1 MWLFF
6 RLDGP
11 NSKRPVNK
19 WLCLKSNQ
27 VNVLFTVQLQKSVL
41 RYFFFVKY
49 IALQIDHTYRYYVFG
64 KYVLVRPSYIMTVK
78 ISPIIITVTIISIYL
93 PATIGPWGYTMF
105 FSKVWFEKKNSTKVH
120 PTETRFSEILDL
132 MNKLQL
138 PSSYFAILSKLDS
151 VNLLDLV
158 NKRGLTTTFTKSSI
172 FKN

>member
-1 MWLFF
+1 MKYFILLQILIYYYMWLFF

-105 FSKVWFEKKNSTKVH
+105 FSKVWFEKKNQ
-120 PTETRFSEILDL
+120 PRYTR
-132 MNKLQL
+132 
-138 PSSYFAILSKLDS
+138 PR
-151 VNLLDLV
+151 LDLV
-158 NKRGLTTTFTKSSI
+158 KYSI
-172 FKN
+172 